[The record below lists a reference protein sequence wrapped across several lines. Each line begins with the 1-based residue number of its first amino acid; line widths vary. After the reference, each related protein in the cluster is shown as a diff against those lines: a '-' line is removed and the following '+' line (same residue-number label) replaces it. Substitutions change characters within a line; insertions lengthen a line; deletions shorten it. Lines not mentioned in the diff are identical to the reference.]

1 MEDSV
6 IMPNQYNSTNYLTGF
21 LKKYKLI
28 IIILILIP
36 VVLSI
41 ACYFSVPFFN
51 EAGSSAWLGFW
62 GGYIGST
69 IMAGVTLYVLHTQL
83 TQNHQE
89 NEENR
94 HIQINTIKYQTKIAW
109 INQLR
114 KVITYSQENLTFSV
128 QYIYEPRMAA
138 DKNSINQVTMELFE
152 NANKVKREFVTVL
165 YGCGEYE
172 DAFITFLDSFCK
184 RYLCYLFDLEFL
196 YCIEVSTTPN
206 LLKKRVAEYQ
216 KREHTFIRKNK
227 RLSAIIEER
236 CYRTENEDLAYYANE
251 LIKRYEFEDFESKC
265 LELLKYEFKIA
276 NDLLNG
282 TKQDK

>member
-1 MEDSV
+1 
-6 IMPNQYNSTNYLTGF
+6 MPNQDHSTNNLTEF
-21 LKKYKLI
+21 IKKYKLI

-36 VVLSI
+36 VVLGI

-51 EAGSSAWLGFW
+51 RAGSSAWLGFW

-94 HIQINTIKYQTKIAW
+94 LIQINTIKYQTKIAW

-114 KVITYSQENLTFSV
+114 KVITYSLENLTFSV
-128 QYIYEPRMAA
+128 QNMYEQQMVTDR
-138 DKNSINQVTMELFE
+138 NSINQVTMDLFE

-172 DAFITFLDSFCK
+172 DTFITFLDLFCQ

-196 YCIEVSTTPN
+196 YHIEDHITPD
-206 LLKKRVAEYQ
+206 LLKNRVVEYRKRKHSSFRQ
-216 KREHTFIRKNK
+216 NK

-236 CYRTENEDLAYYANE
+236 CYGADDKDLAYYTNE

-265 LELLKYEFKIA
+265 FELLKYEFKTA

-282 TKQDK
+282 TRQDK